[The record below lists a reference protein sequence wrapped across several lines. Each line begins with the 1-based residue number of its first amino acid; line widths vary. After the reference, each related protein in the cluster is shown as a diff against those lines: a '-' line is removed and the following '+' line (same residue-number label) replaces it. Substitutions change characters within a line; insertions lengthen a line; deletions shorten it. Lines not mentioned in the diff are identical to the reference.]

1 MSKMLNA
8 LKWGISR
15 GKESQNFLGAKWIGS
30 FLGKVSEKN
39 RRIWAL
45 RILSLSPHYFLD
57 REDPKYLGMSNDE
70 YLNATFD
77 SLIDSR
83 ENIYQKILRPYLSR
97 KDVVLD
103 YGCGP
108 GLLARVT
115 APHVSKIYAMDISA
129 GAIACARIVN
139 PVENVEYIV
148 ADENGLSV
156 ITDTGLDIVY
166 SFAVIQHLT
175 NDIFE
180 IVLKNCQAKL
190 KPGGRLILHIQLTDD
205 IWQSEDQYKADSSVH
220 GKIKY
225 ELGLHC
231 FGRTEQEHIDIVSR
245 HNFVDIE
252 IKKLEDFVPEFAHEV
267 HSQRLL
273 VARKAS

>member
-156 ITDTGLDIVY
+156 ITDAGLDIVY

>member
-129 GAIACARIVN
+129 GAVACARIVN

-156 ITDTGLDIVY
+156 ITDAGLDIVY

-231 FGRTEQEHIDIVSR
+231 FGRTEPEHIDIVSR
-245 HNFVDIE
+245 YNFVDIE